1 MRTVRSD
8 APRPAA
14 DIRAPLSAREWWGQR
29 QWPYNR
35 ALFVAGI
42 LAFLGYVIA
51 LEVRCADSPDVEVT
65 FFTILFQGVG
75 YLLAMG
81 LANVCYQ
88 LGPGVERLVPLRA
101 RGPYRRWAFRAG
113 LGFSVA
119 LPFLVPVAVL
129 VLGC

>member
-1 MRTVRSD
+1 MRTVHSE
-8 APRPAA
+8 RPPPQA
-14 DIRAPLSAREWWGQR
+14 DDRAPLSAREWWGQR

-35 ALFVAGI
+35 ALLAAGF
-42 LAFLGYVIA
+42 LAFLCYVIA
-51 LEVRCADSPDVEVT
+51 LEVRCADSTDVEVT
-65 FFTILFQGVG
+65 VFTILFQGVG

-88 LGPGVERLVPLRA
+88 LGAGAERLVPHDA
-101 RGPYRRWAFRAG
+101 RGSYRRWAFRAG

-119 LPFLVPVAVL
+119 LPFLVPAAVL